1 EAVGTMLE
9 DLLGNDASIDGLAQS
24 IYARTA
30 GNPFFTEEV
39 VQSLIESDAL
49 VGGRGSYRLV
59 KPIERLQVPTTVE
72 EVVVARIDRL
82 GAGEN
87 LVLQWGAV
95 IGNDFSEPIL
105 GRVLNEISHSPLS
118 ETELGLALRV
128 LKDADFILDRS
139 LYPVPEYTFK
149 HPLTQDV
156 ALHSQ
161 LRERRRR
168 VHTAAAGALEEAHTE
183 RLDEAAALLAHHHEE
198 AGNALAAARWHRRAA
213 EWAGITNAAEG
224 LRHWERVRGL
234 VRALPH
240 NSETLQLGTTAC
252 WRGLGLGWRLGMPT
266 SEAAGIFEEGR
277 QLAEESQDVRTLAA
291 LHGVYAQVV
300 GMVGGDLDEWVRY
313 SRE

>member
-1 EAVGTMLE
+1 
-9 DLLGNDASIDGLAQS
+9 
-24 IYARTA
+24 
-30 GNPFFTEEV
+30 FC
-39 VQSLIESDAL
+39 
-49 VGGRGSYRLV
+49 
-59 KPIERLQVPTTVE
+59 
-72 EVVVARIDRL
+72 
-82 GAGEN
+82 
-87 LVLQWGAV
+87 
-95 IGNDFSEPIL
+95 EPIL
-105 GRVLNEISHSPLS
+105 RRVANEVSYSPMS
-118 ETELGLALRV
+118 ETELGSALRV
-128 LKDADFILDRS
+128 LKDGDFILEQS

-149 HPLTQDV
+149 HPLTREV

-168 VHTAAAGALEEAHTE
+168 VHSAAAAALEEAHAG

-198 AGNALAAARWHRRAA
+198 AGDALAAARWHRRAA

-224 LRHWERVRGL
+224 LRHWERVRSL

-240 NSETLQLGTTAC
+240 NSETLRLGTAAC

-266 SEAAGIFEEGR
+266 TEAAGIFEEGR